1 MAPSSTP
8 GPDDS
13 DYTANEH
20 TSKQPASLHIDGS
33 EACGPAKGTAQGN
46 LHTASDPHS
55 LRARLQLVSPTGH
68 LGTQRTDRGG
78 DSGGPVHPLLLSRW
92 CGGHRSHLRNRLSAI
107 APEHVTLMQPS
118 SLLPQTNSRG
128 GVCIPLSS
136 QWISSTWRRGQKKDA
151 EEHEGSSHTWWG
163 WSERGF
169 RRQWLLRV
177 ARVQNQSGRLEAWL
191 VQTGSI
197 KRTGTQRSS

>member
-1 MAPSSTP
+1 MYRPW
-8 GPDDS
+8 
-13 DYTANEH
+13 
-20 TSKQPASLHIDGS
+20 
-33 EACGPAKGTAQGN
+33 
-46 LHTASDPHS
+46 
-55 LRARLQLVSPTGH
+55 
-68 LGTQRTDRGG
+68 G

-107 APEHVTLMQPS
+107 APEHVTFMQPS

-177 ARVQNQSGRLEAWL
+177 ARQIQGSKIKVVDLRPGWCRLAPSDEQAPRGAHSYTFQGKPPTPNSL
-191 VQTGSI
+191 NLG
-197 KRTGTQRSS
+197 